1 MVSSSFHAHDVSHQF
16 STLGLVTNKHNKF
29 NRTRWRK
36 HLTAFKAWHMA
47 ASESLFLNKTSFQ
60 IQMNQ
65 IHCCKKNVYEVD
77 VSTFRSTWWVG
88 WNVLN
93 NFDVRKVAW
102 QYSDLSIRLA
112 DLSRRSLGEW
122 PLFWRLFVW
131 QLVSIDSRRYFDDP
145 RIWITELRRAPRKK
159 SVIVNNLKSTII

>member
-1 MVSSSFHAHDVSHQF
+1 MRTTFLITCQLLL
-16 STLGLVTNKHNKF
+16 TLLGLSKTTTINS
-29 NRTRWRK
+29 
-36 HLTAFKAWHMA
+36 TARVDANIWQHSKNDTWLPLKAQW
-47 ASESLFLNKTSFQ
+47 FLNKTSFQ

-65 IHCCKKNVYEVD
+65 IHCCKKNVYEID
-77 VSTFRSTWWVG
+77 ESMFRTTWWVG

-145 RIWITELRRAPRKK
+145 RIWITEPRRAARKK
-159 SVIVNNLKSTII
+159 SAIVNSLQSTII